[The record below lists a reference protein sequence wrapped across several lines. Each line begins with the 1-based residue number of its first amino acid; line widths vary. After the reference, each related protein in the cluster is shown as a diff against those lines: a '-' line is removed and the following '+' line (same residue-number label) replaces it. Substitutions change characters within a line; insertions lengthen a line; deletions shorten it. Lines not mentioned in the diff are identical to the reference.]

1 MVLTNYY
8 DEIKCNGNKWLLFNI
23 YSGRV
28 ISVIDDMH
36 RKLINGDFTDL
47 SNEELS
53 MLKKTEFIVPS
64 HEYEEDRIKTNFTN
78 MKYRSESLVVT
89 ILTNMDCNLG
99 CKYCHEN
106 GLMDYSFLREPQI
119 EKIKKWLDSQVKSG
133 QYKNITIYFYGGEPT
148 LNMHAVKSISEYVAK
163 LSNEN
168 NLHYDLSMSTNG
180 TLLNDD
186 IVEQLFE
193 VNVRDIQVTLDGAQK
208 IHDYRKPFLDG
219 KGTFDIILQN
229 IKKYY
234 KQLNFTVRAN
244 VDKNNY
250 ESIPELMDIIVKD
263 ELQNKVYFYLDLI
276 SSTHTK
282 NDYCNNFVFTSIE
295 EMASI
300 SYLWKEQKKKGIPL
314 HGKNVIEGLC
324 GNLSK
329 SNVTISSTGN
339 FYICPGLCGIKD
351 ACLGSLDNG
360 YNSIYDKMMKT
371 DVWKKCIKCKYLPM
385 CAGGCRAQA
394 YMKSGSC
401 FECYCKKKYYE
412 SVVMMYIMYK
422 YE

>member
-1 MVLTNYY
+1 
-8 DEIKCNGNKWLLFNI
+8 
-23 YSGRV
+23 
-28 ISVIDDMH
+28 
-36 RKLINGDFTDL
+36 
-47 SNEELS
+47 
-53 MLKKTEFIVPS
+53 MLEKMEFIVSS
-64 HEYEEDRIKTNFTN
+64 HEYEEERIKTKFMN
-78 MKYRSESLVVT
+78 MKYNSESLVVT

-106 GLMDYSFLREPQI
+106 GLMDYSFLGDPQI
-119 EKIKKWLDSQVKSG
+119 NKINKWLDSQVESG

-148 LNMHAVKSISEYVAK
+148 LNMHAIEAISEHVAK
-163 LSNEN
+163 LSDEKKI
-168 NLHYDLSMSTNG
+168 HYDFSMTTNG
-180 TLLNDD
+180 TLLDD
-186 IVEQLFE
+186 ELVARLLKA
-193 VNVRDIQVTLDGAQK
+193 NVKDIQVTLDGPREV
-208 IHDYRKPFLDG
+208 HDFRKPFLDG

-250 ESIPELMDIIVKD
+250 ERIPELMDIIVEND
-263 ELQNKVYFYLDLI
+263 LQNKVFFYLDLI

-295 EMASI
+295 EMTSI
-300 SYLWKEQKKKGIPL
+300 SYLWKVQKEKGIPL

-329 SNVTISSTGN
+329 SNVTISSSGD

-351 ACLGSLDNG
+351 ACLGDLDNG
-360 YNSIYDKMMKT
+360 YNSVYDQMMKT
-371 DVWKKCIKCKYLPM
+371 NVWEKCVHCKYFPM

-394 YMKSGSC
+394 YMKSGNC
-401 FECYCKKKYYE
+401 FACYCKKKYYE
-412 SVVMMYIMYK
+412 SVVMKYIMYK